1 MKRWIGIL
9 ACFVALL
16 NVRAADPSGK
26 DSSSHADQKSKI
38 LVLLKQSP
46 FFANS
51 ALESHYTAAFSEGSG
66 PVSYE
71 SVEYFADYL
80 HGRELKTSNVL
91 ASKGSKEVTTVNR
104 QFLEDGIM
112 QSLTLSPWEKGR
124 ITMDS
129 MGKPTLQG
137 DLFKSGMR
145 RSFPGNLLDPL
156 WYLRFDPTN
165 AHLLTDSL
173 KDSINDWEVVKMLDH
188 DGRPECE
195 ISSPTFKYKI
205 DVLSGLLLS
214 AERFPRNDPD
224 AVYQKITVSG
234 NIVNGAWKL
243 DHMLMLSRPNAQS
256 AWNTWDIRFS
266 DVKFVAPE
274 QVSASFSFD
283 FPAGTQVQDMVVGR
297 NYTVTGF

>member
-1 MKRWIGIL
+1 MKKWIGLL
-9 ACFVALL
+9 ACFVLFH
-16 NVRAADPSGK
+16 VCAADPPGK
-26 DSSSHADQKSKI
+26 DSSSQADQKSKI
-38 LVLLKQSP
+38 LALLKQSP

-66 PVSYE
+66 PVSYD

-112 QSLTLSPWEKGR
+112 QSLALSPWEKGR
-124 ITMDS
+124 ITVDS

-137 DLFKSGMR
+137 DVFKSGMR

-156 WYLRFDPTN
+156 WYLRFDPTG
-165 AHLLTDSL
+165 HLLTDSL
-173 KDSINDWEVVKMLDH
+173 KASVNDWKVMKMLDH
-188 DGRPECE
+188 DGRPECK
-195 ISSPTFKYKI
+195 ISSPTFKYRI
-205 DVLSGLLLS
+205 DLLSGLLLS
-214 AERFPRNDPD
+214 AERFPRDDPD

-234 NIVNGAWKL
+234 NIVNGTWKL
-243 DHMLMLSRPNAQS
+243 NHMLMLSRPSAQS
-256 AWNTWDIRFS
+256 VWNTWDIEFS
-266 DVKFVAPE
+266 SVKFVAPE

-283 FPAGTQVQDMVVGR
+283 FPVGTQVQDMVVGR